1 MKTINKRVFIIA
13 VCAAVFSV
21 FAVVLMIS
29 VFSHAQEY
37 ALKSANNHL
46 FTKGV
51 LTSGGDI
58 YDSNG
63 VPLSYSED
71 GKRYYA
77 DERKVREAMLHI
89 LGDNNGFI
97 ANGIQSNFKKELSGY
112 SLIFGVD
119 TNSKISMKLTL
130 DSQVCVEAYEALGSR
145 KGTVGV
151 YNYKTGEIVCIATSP
166 SFDILNKPDDIDSDD
181 SGKYE
186 GVYINRLFNG
196 LYVPG
201 STFKTVTAL
210 AAVENIGDI
219 YTRTFNCTG
228 EYDAGDGKVICND
241 VHGEVSFEEALN
253 CSCNAAFAQIA
264 NELGGAKLTEAFNQA
279 GLGSSYSADR
289 VKTSAGRL
297 NLDNISK
304 VDLGWAGIGQY
315 TTLVNPYSMM
325 VFMGA
330 VANGGTTVK
339 PYFVESVS
347 DDRGNVIY
355 TADKSDS
362 GVNIPQSAAA
372 SLKTLLRSNVE
383 NYYGDYRFGSLTLC
397 GKTGTAEVGDD
408 KKPHSW
414 FVGFSED
421 ESFPY
426 AFVVVVENAGGGLAN
441 AGPVAAD
448 VLQSIK

>member
-29 VFSHAQEY
+29 VFTHAQEY

-58 YDSNG
+58 YDSKG
-63 VPLSYSED
+63 TALSYSKD
-71 GKRYYA
+71 GVRYYA
-77 DERKVREAMLHI
+77 DDRRVREAMLHI
-89 LGDNNGFI
+89 IGDNSGFI
-97 ANGIQSNFKKELSGY
+97 ADGIQSNFKKELSGY

-119 TNSKISMKLTL
+119 TNTKISMKLTL
-130 DSQVCVEAYEALGSR
+130 DADVCVTAYRALGDR
-145 KGTVGV
+145 KGAVGV
-151 YNYKTGEIVCIATSP
+151 FNYKTGEIICAASSP

-186 GVYINRLFNG
+186 GIYINRLFNG

-210 AAVENIGDI
+210 AAIENIGDI
-219 YTRTFNCTG
+219 FTRTFECTG
-228 EYDAGDGKVICND
+228 EYDAGDGKVVCND
-241 VHGEVSFEEALN
+241 VHGKVSFEEALN
-253 CSCNAAFAQIA
+253 CSCNSAFAQIA
-264 NELGGAKLTEAFNQA
+264 DELGSEKLTAAFNQA
-279 GLGSSYSADR
+279 GLGTSYDSDR
-289 VKTSAGRL
+289 VKTSASRFNVEKAG
-297 NLDNISK
+297 K
-304 VDLGWAGIGQY
+304 ADLGWAGIGQY
-315 TTLVNPYSMM
+315 TTLINPYSMM
-325 VFMGA
+325 VYMGA
-330 VANGGTTVK
+330 VANGGTVVK
-339 PYFVESVS
+339 PYFVDSVT
-347 DDRGNVIY
+347 DDRGNTIFS
-355 TADKSDS
+355 ADKPDS

-372 SLKTLLRSNVE
+372 QLKTLLRSDVE

-408 KKPHSW
+408 KEPHAW
-414 FVGFSED
+414 FVGFSQD

-441 AGPVAAD
+441 AGPVAAK
-448 VLQSIK
+448 VLQSIE

>member
-58 YDSNG
+58 YDSKG
-63 VPLSYSED
+63 VSLSYSED

-77 DERKVREAMLHI
+77 DARSVREAMLHV

-112 SLIFGVD
+112 SLLFGVD

-130 DSQVCVEAYEALGSR
+130 DSEVCVAAYKALGSR

-151 YNYKTGEIVCIATSP
+151 YNYKTGEIVCIATTP
-166 SFDILNKPDDIDSDD
+166 SFDILNKPDNIDSDD
-181 SGKYE
+181 TGKYE
-186 GVYINRLFNG
+186 GIYINRLFNG

-210 AAVENIGDI
+210 AAIENIGDI
-219 YTRTFNCTG
+219 YTRTFECTG

-241 VHGEVSFEEALN
+241 VHGKVSFEQALN

-264 NELGGAKLTEAFNQA
+264 NELGSEKLTAAFNQA
-279 GLGSSYSADR
+279 GLGASYDADR
-289 VKTSAGRL
+289 VKTSAGRIK
-297 NLDNISK
+297 LDNISK

-339 PYFVESVS
+339 PYFVDSVS
-347 DDRGNVIY
+347 DDRGGVIY
-355 TADKSDS
+355 TADKADS

-408 KKPHSW
+408 KKPHAW
-414 FVGFSED
+414 FVGFSQD

-441 AGPVAAD
+441 AGSVAAE